1 MTPILSTLKTSG
13 RAAIV
18 AVTLGAAMFT
28 AAPAM
33 AQPTPSFNFSF
44 GVGGDGKPSV
54 GFGVNSGRDYDR
66 GDYFCMSDRQIVR
79 SLRDEGYRDIEI
91 GRDLG
96 RNRVGVIAKYG
107 RSYYSMRVNRCTGEV
122 DRIQK
127 IRNFR
132 SGSGFGLQFN
142 F

>member
-1 MTPILSTLKTSG
+1 MTPILTTLKTSG

-18 AVTLGAAMFT
+18 ALTLGAAMFT

-33 AQPTPSFNFSF
+33 AQPTPEFNFSF
-44 GVGGDGKPSV
+44 GVGADGKPSV
-54 GFGVNSGRDYDR
+54 GFGVNSGRNR
-66 GDYFCMSDRQIVR
+66 GDYFCMTDRQIVR
-79 SLRDEGYRDIEI
+79 SLRDEGYRDVEI

-127 IRNFR
+127 IRNSFR
-132 SGSGFGLQFN
+132 PGTGFGLQFN